1 MGDIVKIFSQIGKIY
16 LKDEKKV
23 RNKAYEYE
31 KIKVYLCD
39 VKTKAIEPHE
49 NIKKDELIIC
59 RFGVGANSG
68 NLFPNQPFFSKEV
81 KNNIEKFAKGTIKAN
96 KNLLSYFTENEIEK
110 NEILKLILDID
121 EDFFISMHDELKVLE
136 EHKEK
141 GKKTA
146 TYFSLS
152 FQGKPISA
160 YFEDIYEK
168 HISKQEKSQVYG
180 YDILTNEVG
189 IGGDASLAFC
199 SANELPKKFQAAKPR
214 LLPMSGESAKYIKT
228 GFTVVK
234 TRLAYNFFGLKLAV
248 MPTILSEDK
257 TILPKVLHI
266 IEEASKKS
274 IDELGQTEFFINLNL
289 EIMAQEQAQLP
300 VLNTILFYNQNNA
313 AIDLLL
319 QIDDVLPSF
328 ISHIANTMSKHFIK
342 AYSDKN
348 DSGGKDFIY
357 LQNLFSNRV
366 EIMDFLLSGK
376 KAHIEK
382 IVEKYAQLIYG
393 GNVDKRYIYPLD
405 WIKYFKNYYKNRS
418 IEAIK
423 RYQDFFNEIDVVN
436 KKLILQKEFSM
447 QEVKDIKDSEERVKF
462 VYKKS
467 EFIHANAVLQ
477 SAYLLGMI
485 SAALIN
491 WQMGINQGRGSAY
504 GNWLNN
510 SGAITQDSLERVW
523 KKASETKRKLQGVSG
538 GANKTVTCI
547 KNLLLEVLPKAFLY
561 EEVEKSAYVTL
572 GFAMGGSDY
581 DKYIKKEKR
590 GKKGDEDA

>member
-23 RNKAYEYE
+23 RNRAYEYE

-39 VKTKAIEPHE
+39 VETKAIEPHE
-49 NIKKDELIIC
+49 NIQEDELIIC

-96 KNLLSYFTENEIEK
+96 QNLLSYFTEDEIEQ
-110 NEILKLILDID
+110 NEILKLILGIN
-121 EDFFISMHDELKVLE
+121 EDFFISIHDELKVLE
-136 EHKEK
+136 EYKEK

-168 HISKQEKSQVYG
+168 HISKKEKSQIYG

-199 SANELPKKFQAAKPR
+199 SVNELPKKFQAVKPR
-214 LLPMSGESAKYIKT
+214 LLPMSSESAKYIKT

-248 MPTILSEDK
+248 MPTILSEDE
-257 TILPKVLHI
+257 TILPKVLRI

-289 EIMAQEQAQLP
+289 EIMAQKQAKLP

-342 AYSDKN
+342 AYSDKSN
-348 DSGGKDFIY
+348 SGGKDFIY
-357 LQNLFSNRV
+357 LQNLFLSKV

-393 GNVDKRYIYPLD
+393 GNVDKRYTYPLD
-405 WIKYFKNYYKNRS
+405 WIKYFNNYYKNRS

-436 KKLILQKEFSM
+436 KKLMLQKEFSM
-447 QEVKDIKDSEERVKF
+447 QEVKDIKDSKERVKF

-467 EFIHANAVLQ
+467 EFIHANEVLQ

-523 KKASETKRKLQGVSG
+523 KKVSETKRKLQGASG
-538 GANKTVTCI
+538 RANKTVTCI
-547 KNLLLEVLPKAFLY
+547 KDLLLEVLPKAFLHK
-561 EEVEKSAYVTL
+561 EVQKSAYVTL
-572 GFAMGGSDY
+572 SFAMGGSDY
-581 DKYIKKEKR
+581 DKYIKEKR
-590 GKKGDEDA
+590 DKKGDEDA